1 MLASDL
7 THVHHVPFF
16 LAVVLHSPH
25 PTVAHKKIE
34 LEPTTTAIS
43 TPFFRR
49 KVSLPTDIPQRI
61 FCVARLLGFL
71 FPFAAF
77 LLPPIIRLSLSL
89 SGSFFPPAEH
99 QLRAAPRAKN
109 AGGLSC
115 PAVPC
120 ARMSWRT
127 PSGSVVERPESRSP
141 TNCRGIRLIPTFPC
155 ARFRIGAIAAYFD
168 DDIFGVSVNLM
179 HFLSVRLS
187 A

>member
-25 PTVAHKKIE
+25 RTAVHKKIE

-49 KVSLPTDIPQRI
+49 EVSLATDIPQRI

-77 LLPPIIRLSLSL
+77 LLPPIIRLSLS
-89 SGSFFPPAEH
+89 GSFSH
-99 QLRAAPRAKN
+99 QWSTSCARAKN

-120 ARMSWRT
+120 ARMSWRIFFFYFCFFIIIL
-127 PSGSVVERPESRSP
+127 EMNP
-141 TNCRGIRLIPTFPC
+141 TK
-155 ARFRIGAIAAYFD
+155 Y
-168 DDIFGVSVNLM
+168 IF
-179 HFLSVRLS
+179 F
-187 A
+187 

>member
-16 LAVVLHSPH
+16 LAVVLHCPH
-25 PTVAHKKIE
+25 RTAVHKKIE
-34 LEPTTTAIS
+34 LEPTNTAIS

-49 KVSLPTDIPQRI
+49 EVSLATDIPQRI

-77 LLPPIIRLSLSL
+77 LLPPIIRLSLS
-89 SGSFFPPAEH
+89 GSFSH
-99 QLRAAPRAKN
+99 QWSTSCARAKN

-120 ARMSWRT
+120 ARMSWR
-127 PSGSVVERPESRSP
+127 
-141 TNCRGIRLIPTFPC
+141 
-155 ARFRIGAIAAYFD
+155 
-168 DDIFGVSVNLM
+168 IFFSIFVSLLL
-179 HFLSVRLS
+179 F
-187 A
+187 